1 MSYANI
7 LVSVDFAEATADRVR
22 LAAALARRFD
32 ATLTGAAAAE
42 VPAPLFAHDI
52 RDAQAQ
58 YERSKAKILQEVERA
73 EAVFA
78 RCAGAAPRTAW
89 RGGTERSFAHLVERG
104 RAADLIVVG
113 GAGETEIDP
122 SPFGVAVA
130 PVLMEAGRPVLV
142 VPQHHDREP
151 GRRIVVAWKDTP
163 EARRAVSGALPF
175 LRSAGQVF
183 VVTTG
188 QGARL
193 EGAEEV
199 AAHLKLHGAAITTH
213 LLTTAV
219 SDGEEIL
226 RFAREQQADL
236 IVMGA
241 YGHSRL
247 REWAFGGATRD
258 ILQATSLCC
267 LMAH

>member
-7 LVSVDFAEATADRVR
+7 LVSVDFAEAAPDRVR

-42 VPAPLFAHDI
+42 VPAPLLAHDI

-58 YERSKAKILQEVERA
+58 YERSKVKILQDVERA

-78 RCAGAAPRTAW
+78 RCAGVAPRTAW
-89 RGGTERSFAHLVERG
+89 LGGTDRSFVHLVEKG
-104 RAADLIVVG
+104 RAADLLVVG

-122 SPFGVAVA
+122 GPFGVAVG
-130 PVLMEAGRPVLV
+130 PVLMEAGRPILV
-142 VPQHHDREP
+142 VPQAHAGEP

-163 EARRAVSGALPF
+163 EARRAVSGALSF
-175 LRSAGQVF
+175 LRSADHVL

-188 QGARL
+188 RGARL

-199 AAHLKLHGAAITTH
+199 AAHLRLHGASVTTH
-213 LLTTAV
+213 LLTTTV
-219 SDGEEIL
+219 GDGEEIL
-226 RFAREQQADL
+226 RFAREEHADL

-247 REWAFGGATRD
+247 REWAFGGATRH
-258 ILQATSLCC
+258 ILQASNLCC

>member
-7 LVSVDFAEATADRVR
+7 LVSVDFAEAAANRVR

-42 VPAPLFAHDI
+42 VPAPPFAHDI

-58 YERSKAKILQEVERA
+58 YERTKAKILQELERV

-89 RGGTERSFAHLVERG
+89 SGGTDRPFAHLVERG
-104 RAADLIVVG
+104 RAADLLVVG
-113 GAGETEIDP
+113 GTAETEIDP
-122 SPFGVAVA
+122 SPFGVALG

-142 VPQHHDREP
+142 VPPETSREP
-151 GRRIVVAWKDTP
+151 GSRIVVAWKDTP

-175 LRSAGQVF
+175 LRSADRVF
-183 VVTTG
+183 LVTIG
-188 QGARL
+188 EDARL
-193 EGAEEV
+193 DGAEEV
-199 AAHLKLHGAAITTH
+199 AAHLILHGAAATAH
-213 LLTTAV
+213 LLTATV
-219 SDGEEIL
+219 SDGAEIL

-247 REWAFGGATRD
+247 QEWAFGGATRS
-258 ILQATSLCC
+258 ILAASTICC